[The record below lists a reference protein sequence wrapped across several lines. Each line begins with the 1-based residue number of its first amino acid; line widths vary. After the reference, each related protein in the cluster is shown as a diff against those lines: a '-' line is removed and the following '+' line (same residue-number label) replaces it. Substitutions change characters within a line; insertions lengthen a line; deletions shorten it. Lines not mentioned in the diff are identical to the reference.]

1 MLSIRRKIS
10 VNRGKKNT
18 GNKRQPGQSVF
29 RIRFKKVANTRGA
42 KLDFFS
48 FSILNFP
55 SSKIEWLIR
64 INFDSIVFK
73 WCWIFVL
80 ILRRSLRYIRSAL
93 IYHVLRDTMESGDDI
108 RTQNERTRCRV
119 IFRFNKN
126 EKILLVLFVQ
136 ISTRYPYFYTGRTY
150 NNFRSLRSEYRISSR
165 DLIKY
170 TV

>member
-18 GNKRQPGQSVF
+18 GDKRQPGQSVF
-29 RIRFKKVANTRGA
+29 RIRFKKIANTRGA

-73 WCWIFVL
+73 WCWI
-80 ILRRSLRYIRSAL
+80 LRRSSRYIRSAL

-108 RTQNERTRCRV
+108 RTQNERRV